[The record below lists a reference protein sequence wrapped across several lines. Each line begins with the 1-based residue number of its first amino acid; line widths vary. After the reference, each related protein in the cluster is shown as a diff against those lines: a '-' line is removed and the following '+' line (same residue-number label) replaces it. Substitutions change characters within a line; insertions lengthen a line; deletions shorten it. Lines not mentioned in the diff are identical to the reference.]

1 MKSPPHVRDLRHQGR
16 LICISCIIMRPRG
29 FWLLMARHRWILL
42 LLFRFF
48 RCRLRLSRSLSLW
61 STPVRRH
68 RVLLG
73 FTGFYRV
80 LLGFTGFLAKLRWR
94 FRFDFHRFL
103 PSFAMRIGADR
114 KRKRPPPPGESF
126 HSSHWSNSVLISFAY
141 NSIDSYGAS
150 QVKIDRRSLTA
161 PIRNIIGR
169 LKWRSAIVS
178 KWKETKK

>member
-1 MKSPPHVRDLRHQGR
+1 MHIVHNNEALRVLASYGQASLDFVVVVSFFSLSSPFVAQPFALVDT
-16 LICISCIIMRPRG
+16 CAPSPSFTG
-29 FWLLMARHRWILL
+29 FYWILP
-42 LLFRFF
+42 
-48 RCRLRLSRSLSLW
+48 S
-61 STPVRRH
+61 
-68 RVLLG
+68 

-80 LLGFTGFLAKLRWR
+80 SGQVAVAFSIRFPSIFTE
-94 FRFDFHRFL
+94 FRDANWCG
-103 PSFAMRIGADR
+103 P
-114 KRKRPPPPGESF
+114 KKETPPPRGESF